1 MSLNTQMKAF
11 KRAFEAGAPPGVLGA
26 FHRADMALRQT
37 NILERAL
44 KAGEPRSLLFRTQ
57 GRAVALA
64 GLLLRGPV
72 VVSFYRGDWC
82 DYCAMEL
89 AALSAVHD

>member
-26 FHRADMALRQT
+26 FHGADMALRQT

-44 KAGEPRSLLFRTQ
+44 SAASRTWARLICRSLP
-57 GRAVALA
+57 
-64 GLLLRGPV
+64 LLRARRSSPTTLRET
-72 VVSFYRGDWC
+72 S
-82 DYCAMEL
+82 
-89 AALSAVHD
+89 ALLITSL

>member
-44 KAGEPRSLLFRTQ
+44 KAGEPMPEFTLPDAGTGRRAGGIPAPWSGRGELLSR
-57 GRAVALA
+57 
-64 GLLLRGPV
+64 
-72 VVSFYRGDWC
+72 
-82 DYCAMEL
+82 
-89 AALSAVHD
+89 